1 MILRIITG
9 TKFFEDHKFGCLK
22 FDLFEKSQI
31 WIIWMDYFALK
42 QILMYGGTP
51 L

>member
-22 FDLFEKSQI
+22 FDLFENHKFGLFG
-31 WIIWMDYFALK
+31 WIISH
-42 QILMYGGTP
+42 
-51 L
+51 